1 MFYVILFISSI
12 AINLACA
19 FAWASIGLVGVG
31 LFFVTAAALSLV
43 GMFYSVK
50 GFTTPTNRL

>member
-19 FAWASIGLVGVG
+19 FAWASIGLFGVG
-31 LFFVTAAALSLV
+31 LFFVIAAALSLIGV
-43 GMFYSVK
+43 LCATHTIK
-50 GFTTPTNRL
+50 GAL

>member
-19 FAWASIGLVGVG
+19 FAWASIGLFGMG
-31 LFFVTAAALSLV
+31 IFFVIAAALSLV
-43 GMFYSVK
+43 GVFYSVC
-50 GFTTPTNRL
+50 TYQ